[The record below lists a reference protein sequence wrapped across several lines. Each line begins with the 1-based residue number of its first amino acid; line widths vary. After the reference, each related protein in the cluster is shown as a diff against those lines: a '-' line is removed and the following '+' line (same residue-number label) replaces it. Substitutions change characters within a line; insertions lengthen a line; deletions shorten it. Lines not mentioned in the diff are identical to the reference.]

1 MAKKSAKPEPIRQIT
16 PDHPDYISPE
26 EFAEMERRVSDALSD
41 CDLDYMDLNS
51 PRFVYRD
58 HFRKKMES

>member
-41 CDLDYMDLNS
+41 CDLDYMDVHR
-51 PRFVYRD
+51 PRFV
-58 HFRKKMES
+58 

>member
-1 MAKKSAKPEPIRQIT
+1 MLIAQLMLDR
-16 PDHPDYISPE
+16 PDYISPE

-41 CDLDYMDLNS
+41 GDLDYMDVNS